1 MKRFSAAVTA
11 AGITLAAC
19 MIFVGVTQAQNPG
32 LSGQPVYNQA
42 TQYRDITPSDTASLP
57 QFTRAIYIGDG
68 VACNI
73 AVVGSG
79 DTVPVTFPNM
89 PPGWQPMSVKK
100 VMSTN
105 TSCVT
110 IKAGF

>member
-1 MKRFSAAVTA
+1 VRRVWVTA
-11 AGITLAAC
+11 AFIVLGAVGIFAAAH
-19 MIFVGVTQAQNPG
+19 AQNPG
-32 LSGQPVYNQA
+32 LSGQPVYNQG
-42 TQYRDITPSDTASLP
+42 TQFRAVTPSDTASLP

-79 DTVPVTFPNM
+79 DTAAITFTNM

-110 IKAGF
+110 IIAGF